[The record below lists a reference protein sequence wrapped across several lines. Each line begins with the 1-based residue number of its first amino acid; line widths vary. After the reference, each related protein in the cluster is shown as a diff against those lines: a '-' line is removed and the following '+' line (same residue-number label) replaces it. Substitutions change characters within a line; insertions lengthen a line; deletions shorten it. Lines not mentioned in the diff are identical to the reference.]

1 MAARLGERLRAYVR
15 TRAELCWAPALYA
28 LAVAWLYV
36 DVWSG
41 ARGFGWDTIETYWG
55 DLAYLSNQLG
65 RGEWPLWNP
74 YDRGGYPFHADPQPG
89 MYYPVQWLFAGL
101 GVLLGGVS
109 WWLIQLKVMLHHAIA
124 GATLHLF
131 LRSRGLPRVAAVVG
145 GLAWIGSMPMLVHK
159 ASNVLWPMVWAPLVW
174 VAIDRLV
181 QGPGW
186 RRSVAL
192 GAALFLAGSAG
203 SPPGFF
209 YTLLMAVCYG
219 GLRVGQAL
227 WRAHRSGRLGPEASA
242 LAASLGL
249 TAAISVA
256 LLLVA
261 VLPGLELSEHSPR
274 AQRGLAYALSLSLPG
289 GETLLG
295 LVQPFLGKY
304 DAYAGIVGL
313 MLALCGATL
322 RPLRDRGTPLA
333 LVGFTALFLCLA
345 AGPQT
350 PLLPWLVEH
359 VPGFGLFRIAGRY
372 KLAAAPMIAALA
384 GYGVASLLE
393 APRSWSRQR
402 VTAACMVGLVI
413 AVLLALAALRD
424 MPQGAFRPA
433 YHSMILAALGAGLVL
448 GLAWLR
454 RGGVILAGIAAVIVF
469 LDPDHFLHTR
479 GKVLEPRPD
488 PARVQALAGL
498 DGIDTRWR
506 IYDEYVVAQR
516 AGPRLGVRDFRGYPS
531 GDPLDLV
538 RYRDVLRYAETR
550 PEILEAYGVRY
561 VLHGPHHRN
570 RFHAHHLKQ
579 APSLRA
585 REHFRRLDGTR
596 YEALHPAPLVAWYGA
611 VRLAGDDAPARVL
624 DLVRE
629 AEGPDGA
636 RTYAVVEQ
644 GALAGLE
651 AGLRERVESLA
662 AAAPVPAVA
671 GSLVRYGVDEITVR
685 VDAPGAGLVVLNE
698 VFYPGWRARV
708 DGAPATVIAA
718 NHLLRAVAVDAGAH
732 EIVWT
737 YEPPHHDMLSLL
749 WWLGTLVVLGT
760 GATALLPARI
770 LGRGRGHPP
779 EDAPAPRVQGEPSS

>member
-1 MAARLGERLRAYVR
+1 MSAGLGERSRAHAR

-28 LAVAWLYV
+28 LAVAWLYA
-36 DVWSG
+36 DVLSG
-41 ARGFGWDTIETYWG
+41 SQGFGWDTIETYWG
-55 DLAYLSNQLG
+55 DLAFLSNQLG

-89 MYYPVQWLFAGL
+89 MYYPVQWLLAGL

-131 LRSRGLPRVAAVVG
+131 LRARGLPRSAAVIG
-145 GLAWIGSMPMLVHK
+145 GLAWVGSMPMLVHK
-159 ASNVLWPMVWAPLVW
+159 ASNVLWPMVWAPLIW
-174 VAIDRLV
+174 VAVDRLV
-181 QGPGW
+181 QRPGW

-209 YTLLMAVCYG
+209 YTLLMSLCYG
-219 GLRVGQAL
+219 GVRVLQAL
-227 WRAHRSGRLGPEASA
+227 WRARREGRLGPEASA
-242 LAASLGL
+242 LAASLGVA
-249 TAAISVA
+249 AAITAA

-261 VLPGLELSEHSPR
+261 VLPGLELAEHSPR
-274 AQRGLAYALSLSLPG
+274 AHRGMGYALSLPLHG

-295 LVQPFLGKY
+295 LVQPYLGRY
-304 DAYAGIVGL
+304 DAYAGIVAL

-345 AGPQT
+345 SGPQT

-384 GYGVASLLE
+384 GYGMASLLE
-393 APRSWSRQR
+393 APRAWSRQR
-402 VTAACMVGLVI
+402 ITAACVVALVI
-413 AVLLALAALRD
+413 AVLLVLAALRD
-424 MPQGAFRPA
+424 VPAGAFRHES
-433 YHSMILAALGAGLVL
+433 HSMVLAAIGAGLVL
-448 GLAWLR
+448 GAATLR
-454 RGGVILAGIAAVIVF
+454 RGAVTLAVIAAVIVF

-488 PARVQALAGL
+488 PARARALDGL
-498 DGIDTRWR
+498 DGIDARWR

-516 AGPRLGVRDFRGYPS
+516 PGPRLSVRDFRGYPS

-570 RFHAHHLKQ
+570 RFHAHHLKRPPT
-579 APSLRA
+579 ARA
-585 REHFRRLDGTR
+585 RKHFRRMDGKR

-611 VRLAGDDAPARVL
+611 VRLADGNAPDRVL

-629 AEGPDGA
+629 AEGPDGT
-636 RTYAVVEQ
+636 RSYAVVE
-644 GALAGLE
+644 GEALAALE
-651 AGLRERVESLA
+651 LGMRARVEALA
-662 AAAPVPAVA
+662 AASPAPAVA
-671 GSLVRYGVDEITVR
+671 GTLVRYGMDEITVR
-685 VDAPGAGLVVLNE
+685 VDAPGPGLLVLNE

-708 DGAPATVIAA
+708 DGAPAPVLAA
-718 NHLLRAVAVDAGAH
+718 NHLLRAVVVDAGAH

-737 YEPPHHDMLSLL
+737 FEPQRHDLLSLL
-749 WWLGTLVVLGT
+749 WWLGMLVVLGT
-760 GATALLPARI
+760 GAASLVPAGVLARI
-770 LGRGRGHPP
+770 RPRRAP
-779 EDAPAPRVQGEPSS
+779 EDARARRGQGEPS